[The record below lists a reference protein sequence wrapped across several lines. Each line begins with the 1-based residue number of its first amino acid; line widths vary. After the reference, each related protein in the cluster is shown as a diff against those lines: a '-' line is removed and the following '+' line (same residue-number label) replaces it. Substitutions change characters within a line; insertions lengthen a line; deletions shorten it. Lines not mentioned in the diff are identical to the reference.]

1 MIEGNQEDSKKNK
14 FLTFFLAIFLGF
26 IGVHN
31 FYIGRWKR
39 GLIQFGLVLFT
50 IGAGIVITL
59 PWAWLEAVSIIIG
72 KYPLEPKKL
81 DLEGSDA
88 DIIQEGE
95 VKASAVKEYSIA
107 IILLMPLL
115 IGSIFAFGIPLLL
128 IPIFYLLVGGLW
140 NKITRVF
147 IKSIL
152 PIYATIFSVGKK
164 FLIRF
169 SEHSIPPTQ
178 TRAELFRATRKLSM
192 TAVFVLV
199 FLISLIAQ
207 SNMSMVTDGD
217 IPDAVVCDDG
227 TIDLLG
233 NCEDGSIGVIC
244 DSDCVMENTDATDRI
259 FEAYTSEEIIII
271 LMFAPF
277 ITILVAPIIV
287 LRYSSL
293 SIVDKKTRSISP
305 IGEKASDLTN
315 VVANVGSIVLF
326 FQTAW
331 RISIAAAE
339 GGDIYQGVEFVL
351 LILAYVAMIVLLF
364 YPLIWVPM
372 LKFAKSFESHVT
384 LLDNSLVQSKGIEA
398 HQLTYE
404 NNELRISP
412 IDSSQ

>member
-1 MIEGNQEDSKKNK
+1 MIEESQEVSKNK
-14 FLTFFLAIFLGF
+14 FLTFFLAVFLGF
-26 IGVHN
+26 IGFHN

-59 PWAWLEAVSIIIG
+59 PWAWLEAVFIIIG
-72 KYPLEPKKL
+72 KYSLGPKELGLE
-81 DLEGSDA
+81 DSDEE
-88 DIIQEGE
+88 IIQGSGVE
-95 VKASAVKEYSIA
+95 ASAVKEYTIA
-107 IILLMPLL
+107 TILLIPWL
-115 IGSIFAFGIPLLL
+115 IVSILTFGIPLLI

-140 NKITRVF
+140 NKITMVF

-152 PIYATIFSVGKK
+152 PIYATIFSAGKK

-169 SEHSIPPTQ
+169 SEHSIPPTHN
-178 TRAELFRATRKLSM
+178 RPELLKATRKLSM
-192 TAVFVLV
+192 TAVFVLI
-199 FLISLIAQ
+199 FLISLSAQ
-207 SNMSMVTDGD
+207 TNVSMVTEGD

-227 TIDLLG
+227 TIDLIG
-233 NCEDGSIGVIC
+233 TCDDGSEGIVC
-244 DSDCVMENTDATDRI
+244 DSDCVMENTDPIDRI
-259 FEAYTSEEIIII
+259 YEAYSSVEIILI

-315 VVANVGSIVLF
+315 VVANVGSLVLF

-331 RISIAAAE
+331 SISISAAE
-339 GGDIYQGVEFVL
+339 GGDITQGIEFVL
-351 LILAYVAMIVLLF
+351 IILAYVTIIVLMF

-372 LKFAKSFESHVT
+372 LKFAKSFESHVM
-384 LLDNSLVQSKGIEA
+384 LLDDSLVESKEIEV